1 MRAAIVFGVITLTL
15 GSFLLWQGKQED
27 RYCIEQW
34 LANTQDLFQNATA
47 IFSSGA
53 SSDSD
58 QPSETEALDEKL
70 QALLPVES
78 TEQIDWHYKESETD
92 ITQADSK
99 EGSLLPNLFDETK
112 GAKTTVTGQ
121 LHLDEADNIVGA
133 EVNVEIPTN

>member
-1 MRAAIVFGVITLTL
+1 MRAAIIFGVVTLTL

-47 IFSSGA
+47 IFSGITSPE
-53 SSDSD
+53 SN

-78 TEQIDWHYKESETD
+78 TKQIDWHYQESDTD
-92 ITQADSK
+92 ITQAENGDS
-99 EGSLLPNLFDETK
+99 SLLPDLFDETN